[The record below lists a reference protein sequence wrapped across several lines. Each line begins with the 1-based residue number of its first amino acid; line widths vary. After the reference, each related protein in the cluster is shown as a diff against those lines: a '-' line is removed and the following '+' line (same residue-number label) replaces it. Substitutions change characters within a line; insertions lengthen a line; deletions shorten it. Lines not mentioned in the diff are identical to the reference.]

1 MVEQLVPGLAR
12 SPGLTGEQPL
22 HEPAL
27 HLSAKELFR
36 YALVALVSLQTH
48 QLRVG
53 VVLDAFAQAG
63 LEVQH
68 GARQL
73 TVHLLE
79 MAVVAGK
86 KHVLSLVGQSL
97 VGQRLVGQRLDFV
110 GSQQWQQLLVQ
121 PQLLFEAV
129 CALLH

>member
-1 MVEQLVPGLAR
+1 MVEQLVPGLAC
-12 SPGLTGEQPL
+12 SPGLPGEQPL

-68 GARQL
+68 RARQL

-79 MAVVAGK
+79 MAVLAGK
-86 KHVLSLVGQSL
+86 KHVLSLVD
-97 VGQRLVGQRLDFV
+97 QRLVGQRLDFV

>member
-68 GARQL
+68 RARQL

-79 MAVVAGK
+79 MAVLAGK
-86 KHVLSLVGQSL
+86 KHVLSLVD
-97 VGQRLVGQRLDFV
+97 QRLVGQRLDFV

>member
-22 HEPAL
+22 HEPAI

-68 GARQL
+68 RARQL

-86 KHVLSLVGQSL
+86 KHVLSLVD
-97 VGQRLVGQRLDFV
+97 QRLVGQRLDFV

>member
-12 SPGLTGEQPL
+12 SPGLTGKQPL

-68 GARQL
+68 RARQL

-79 MAVVAGK
+79 MAVLAGK
-86 KHVLSLVGQSL
+86 KHVLSLVD
-97 VGQRLVGQRLDFV
+97 QRLVGQRLDFV

>member
-68 GARQL
+68 RARQL

-86 KHVLSLVGQSL
+86 KHVLSLVD
-97 VGQRLVGQRLDFV
+97 QRLVGQRLDFV

>member
-22 HEPAL
+22 HEPAI

-68 GARQL
+68 RARQL

-79 MAVVAGK
+79 MAVLAGK
-86 KHVLSLVGQSL
+86 KHVLSLVD
-97 VGQRLVGQRLDFV
+97 QRLVGQRLDFV

>member
-12 SPGLTGEQPL
+12 SPGLPGEQPL

-36 YALVALVSLQTH
+36 YALIALVSLQTH

-68 GARQL
+68 RARQL

-79 MAVVAGK
+79 MAVLAGK
-86 KHVLSLVGQSL
+86 KHVLSLVD
-97 VGQRLVGQRLDFV
+97 QRLVGQRLDFV

>member
-22 HEPAL
+22 HEPAI

-36 YALVALVSLQTH
+36 YAMVALVSLQTH

-68 GARQL
+68 RARQL

-79 MAVVAGK
+79 MAVLAGK
-86 KHVLSLVGQSL
+86 KHVLSLVD
-97 VGQRLVGQRLDFV
+97 QRLVGQRLDFV